1 MANYKFMQNTKCE
14 FFPCHDIKDIK
25 DFNCLFCFCP
35 LYMLGDKCGGN
46 FKYTKDGI
54 KDCSDCVIPHIKDN
68 YDYIIS
74 KLMNNI
80 GGIT

>member
-1 MANYKFMQNTKCE
+1 
-14 FFPCHDIKDIK
+14 
-25 DFNCLFCFCP
+25 
-35 LYMLGDKCGGN
+35 MLGDKCGGN